1 MKQVSWLL
9 DKFSCLHD
17 NPFPTNSGL
26 PWLSLNVEREQAR
39 RRRTKKKK
47 KKKKVKKKQK
57 KKVTRPKKARLEK
70 GTQKTV
76 GCGRFEGETVN
87 ILHSRKGKFR
97 AEAKMEASEAESV
110 ARCAL
115 QAYQKLPAQGKPKAS
130 NEWTVLSALVLKTQ
144 DGKVSTLPA
153 AFAF

>member
-1 MKQVSWLL
+1 MAL
-9 DKFSCLHD
+9 
-17 NPFPTNSGL
+17 
-26 PWLSLNVEREQAR
+26 VECGK
-39 RRRTKKKK
+39 RTSKEKENKE

>member
-1 MKQVSWLL
+1 MAL
-9 DKFSCLHD
+9 
-17 NPFPTNSGL
+17 
-26 PWLSLNVEREQAR
+26 VECGK
-39 RRRTKKKK
+39 RTSKEKENKE

-115 QAYQKLPAQGKPKAS
+115 QAYQKLPKIRAQPMPGQTC
-130 NEWTVLSALVLKTQ
+130 WKTCGRMN
-144 DGKVSTLPA
+144 DADERVC
-153 AFAF
+153 

>member
-1 MKQVSWLL
+1 MAL
-9 DKFSCLHD
+9 
-17 NPFPTNSGL
+17 
-26 PWLSLNVEREQAR
+26 VECGK
-39 RRRTKKKK
+39 RTSKEKENKE

-97 AEAKMEASEAESV
+97 AEAKMEAGEAESV

-130 NEWTVLSALVLKTQ
+130 NEWTVLSALVLKIQ

>member
-1 MKQVSWLL
+1 MPSRQSVP
-9 DKFSCLHD
+9 DKLRSPMAL
-17 NPFPTNSGL
+17 
-26 PWLSLNVEREQAR
+26 VECGK
-39 RRRTKKKK
+39 RTSKEKENKE